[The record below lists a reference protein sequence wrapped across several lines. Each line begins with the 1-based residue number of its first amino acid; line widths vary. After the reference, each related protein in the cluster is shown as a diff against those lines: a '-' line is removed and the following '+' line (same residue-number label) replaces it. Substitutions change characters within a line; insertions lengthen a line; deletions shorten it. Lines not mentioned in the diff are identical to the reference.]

1 MLVRSYRTVSPLP
14 VRARRPAIGGFL
26 SVALSC
32 GSPRLAVSQHPALWS
47 PDLPR
52 HDPAERSV
60 PRPPGR
66 LTVTRNSATT
76 WPGKA
81 TRQHIGRVSCVS
93 GGPRQLFDPEAPP
106 EATASKPRSV
116 SGGDEQEDRRGVL
129 SIGGI
134 YDQVEGALSQ
144 AFPRNRHLWVRGE
157 IQHVS
162 DHRSGHLYLSLV
174 DPEDEGGRRDRS
186 RGGVP
191 TLNVKCWR
199 SSWAPLRHG
208 LAKQGIELTEGM
220 VVVLR
225 GSLDLYRAKG
235 EISLILAEVDV
246 TALLGRLAAQRAQLL
261 HALGSEGLLRR
272 NAVLP
277 LPAVPLHV
285 GLVASPGTEGCSDF
299 LGQLTGSGFG
309 FRVSHVPVKVQ
320 GPGAPA
326 AIARALAA
334 LSRSDCDV
342 IAVVRGGGAR
352 ADLAAFEHE
361 AVARAV
367 ALAAK
372 PVFTGIGHTGDETV
386 ADIVAARACIT
397 PTECGQQ
404 IVEATRLWWAEQVV
418 GPAALLAHRVP
429 AYLADAQS
437 RDALARGRLT
447 AAARQQLRL
456 HRERLARKAST
467 LGRTAPERLASSA
480 ARLRADAAR
489 LGPLCLGH
497 LGHQDERVR
506 SWRRLLAAYD
516 VDRQLERGYSL
527 TLTTDGRLVRGAG
540 GLAEQQEIVTRFAD
554 GSVRSRVEAVEPGD
568 PGDGNDRQSRQ
579 AGGDV

>member
-1 MLVRSYRTVSPLP
+1 M
-14 VRARRPAIGGFL
+14 
-26 SVALSC
+26 
-32 GSPRLAVSQHPALWS
+32 
-47 PDLPR
+47 
-52 HDPAERSV
+52 
-60 PRPPGR
+60 
-66 LTVTRNSATT
+66 
-76 WPGKA
+76 
-81 TRQHIGRVSCVS
+81 S

-106 EATASKPRSV
+106 EAAASDLRAA
-116 SGGDEQEDRRGVL
+116 SGGDEAEDRRGVH
-129 SIGGI
+129 SIGGV
-134 YDQVEGALSQ
+134 YEQVEGALNA

-157 IQHVS
+157 IRQVS

-174 DPEDEGGRRDRS
+174 DPEDESPRRDRS

-191 TLNVKCWR
+191 TLSVKCWR

-246 TALLGRLAAQRAQLL
+246 TALLGQLAAKRAQLL
-261 HALGSEGLLRR
+261 QTLDAEGLLQR
-272 NAVLP
+272 NARLP

-309 FRVSHVPVKVQ
+309 FQVSHVRVTVQ
-320 GPGAPA
+320 GAGAPSS
-326 AIARALAA
+326 IARAVTA

-352 ADLAAFEHE
+352 ADMAAFENE
-361 AVARAV
+361 AVVRAI
-367 ALAAK
+367 ATASK
-372 PVFTGIGHTGDETV
+372 PVFTGIGHTGDETL

-404 IVEATRLWWAEQVV
+404 IVEATRLWWAERVV
-418 GPAALLAHRVP
+418 GPAALLARRVP

-437 RDALARGRLT
+437 RDTQARSRLT
-447 AAARQQLRL
+447 GAARQQFRV
-456 HRERLARKAST
+456 HRSALARKSSSLRRA
-467 LGRTAPERLASSA
+467 APEGLASSA
-480 ARLRADAAR
+480 VRLHAQAAR
-489 LGPLCLGH
+489 LGPLSLGH
-497 LGHQDERVR
+497 VGRHDERVQ

-516 VDRQLERGYSL
+516 VERQLERGYSL
-527 TLTTDGRLVRGAG
+527 TLTAAGDLVRSATA
-540 GLAEQQEIVTRFAD
+540 LADEQEIVTRFAD
-554 GSVRSRVEAVEPGD
+554 GTVRSRVQGKE
-568 PGDGNDRQSRQ
+568 
-579 AGGDV
+579 AGGSA